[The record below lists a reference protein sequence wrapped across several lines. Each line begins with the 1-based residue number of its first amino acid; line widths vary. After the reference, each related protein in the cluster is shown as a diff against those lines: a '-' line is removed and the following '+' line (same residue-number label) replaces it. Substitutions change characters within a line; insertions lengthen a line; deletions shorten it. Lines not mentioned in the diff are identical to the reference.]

1 MLARLSELFG
11 AQRAPTGYWPGA
23 TLERVRRN
31 LGQPS
36 FECSAPVCAQFQ
48 FSPEGP
54 LIEVH
59 ERAEAQLLMHVVLTE
74 FRFHTPASRWS
85 EGCYQVHHTGAI
97 TRTGLVCRRR
107 KGPQAFA
114 DWLTC
119 ELSANPVLR
128 EALMPL
134 DFKKITLEY
143 THGGWDVVLEH
154 MGGSEVVNRMPA
166 FRRYISLSVE
176 QTRLLQQ
183 SILAL
188 HQVLKTL

>member
-11 AQRAPTGYWPGA
+11 APRAPTGYRPGA

-31 LGQPS
+31 LGQSS
-36 FECSAPVCAQFQ
+36 FEFSAPVSAQFQ
-48 FSPEGP
+48 FSPKGP

-59 ERAEAQLLMHVVLTE
+59 ERAEAQLLMHMVLTE
-74 FRFHTPASRWS
+74 FRFHTPASQWS

-97 TRTGLVCRRR
+97 RRTGLVCRRR

-114 DWLTC
+114 DSLTR
-119 ELSANPVLR
+119 ELSTNPVLR

-134 DFKKITLEY
+134 DFKTLTLEY
-143 THGGWDVVLEH
+143 NGGGWDVALEH

-183 SILAL
+183 SIAAL
-188 HQVLKTL
+188 HEVLKGL

>member
-1 MLARLSELFG
+1 MLSKLSDLFSSK
-11 AQRAPTGYWPGA
+11 RAPAGYRPGA
-23 TLERVRRN
+23 TLEHVRRN

-36 FECSAPVCAQFQ
+36 FQLSAPVRAQFQ

-54 LIEVH
+54 VIEVH
-59 ERAEAQLLMHVVLTE
+59 ERAQAQLLMHIVLTQ
-74 FRFHTPASRWS
+74 FRFHTPASQWR

-107 KGPQAFA
+107 KGPRDFA
-114 DWLTC
+114 DLLTR
-119 ELSANPVLR
+119 ELSTNKALR

-143 THGGWDVVLEH
+143 SHGGWSVTLEH

-166 FRRYISLSVE
+166 FRRYISLSIE
-176 QTRLLQQ
+176 QTHLLQQ
-183 SILAL
+183 SIFAL

>member
-11 AQRAPTGYWPGA
+11 AQRAPTGYRPGA

-31 LGQPS
+31 LGQSS
-36 FECSAPVCAQFQ
+36 FEFSAPVRAQLQ
-48 FSPEGP
+48 FSPKGP
-54 LIEVH
+54 LIQVH
-59 ERAEAQLLMHVVLTE
+59 ERAEAQLLMHMVLTE
-74 FRFHTPASRWS
+74 FRFHTPASQWS

-97 TRTGLVCRRR
+97 TRTGLTCRRQ
-107 KGPQAFA
+107 KGPQDFA
-114 DWLTC
+114 DGLTR
-119 ELSANPVLR
+119 ELSANPALR

-134 DFKKITLEY
+134 DFKKLTLEY
-143 THGGWDVVLEH
+143 THGGWNVVLEH

-166 FRRYISLSVE
+166 FRRYISLSIE